1 MDFQRFEESL
11 SQNTPPAGISEHL
24 LSLWYDYKNDWGK
37 SHDIIQSL
45 EDDKASWIH
54 AYLHRKEG
62 DNSNADY
69 WYRRAGKTRPT
80 ISLKNGWDQIA
91 KALTS

>member
-1 MDFQRFEESL
+1 MDFLRFEESL
-11 SQNTPPAGISEHL
+11 SNATPPTGISEYL

-45 EDDKASWIH
+45 EDVNAAWIH

-62 DNSNADY
+62 DISNADY

-80 ISLKNGWDQIA
+80 IPLKNEWDQIA
-91 KALTS
+91 KALCS